1 MDLLEQSSVKEAEVL
16 SLLANNHMVDDLN
29 TQDLP
34 GIFDALGGGDIW
46 LARRWISRWML
57 VRHDKAMGIDPNRLF
72 EDPSDPQ
79 SSYLMCPW

>member
-1 MDLLEQSSVKEAEVL
+1 
-16 SLLANNHMVDDLN
+16 
-29 TQDLP
+29 
-34 GIFDALGGGDIW
+34 